1 MQKRIQ
7 CRSGSNIRM
16 ELEHLKLK
24 YKIGGFAIVDD
35 NFVVNKNMVRN
46 VCEAIGDLGL
56 RWSAL
61 SRVDTVDYELLE
73 IMRNAG
79 CIELKFGVESG
90 SERMLRA
97 MGKNISGNQIRK
109 AITLASSVGIQVKI
123 FLVHG
128 FPGENLASTQETI
141 SLLKDIEPMVD
152 RVSLF
157 RFVPLPGS
165 YVFKNPNLFDLNIPK
180 HISDWGKFHIYH
192 NNYHWWGSKED
203 FQQVEFAYQGLRR
216 FIADHWP

>member
-7 CRSGSNIRM
+7 YRSGGNIRL
-16 ELEHLKLK
+16 ELEHLKRK
-24 YKIGGFAIVDD
+24 YKIDGFAVADD
-35 NFVVNKNMVRN
+35 NFVVNKSIVRN
-46 VCEAIGDLGL
+46 VCEAIGGLGL

-73 IMRNAG
+73 TMHDAG

-90 SERMLRA
+90 SEKMLQS

-109 AITLASSVGIQVKI
+109 AITLAYSVGIQIKI

-128 FPGENLASTQETI
+128 FPGENFASTRETL
-141 SLLKDIEPMVD
+141 SLLKDIKHMVN

-165 YVFKNPNLFDLNIPK
+165 YVFKNPELFNLTIPK
-180 HISDWGKFHIYH
+180 HISDWGIFHIYH
-192 NNYHWWGSKED
+192 NDRHWWGNKGD
-203 FQQVEFAYQGLRR
+203 FRQMELAYQELRK
-216 FIADHWP
+216 FIADYWP